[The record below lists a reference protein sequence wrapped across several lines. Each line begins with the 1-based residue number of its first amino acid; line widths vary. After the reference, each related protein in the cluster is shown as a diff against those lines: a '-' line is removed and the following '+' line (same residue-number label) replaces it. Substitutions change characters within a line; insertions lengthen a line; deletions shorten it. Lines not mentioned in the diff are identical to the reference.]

1 MKSIFLSLLILL
13 VLTACQDSSSKNKV
27 SLMGAPKDGVN
38 PNSLAYRSANGQLE
52 RKNKLEIS
60 KIDSKTKIKIA
71 EIQSQ
76 NQLHIAKLNVE
87 AKKSIAVTD
96 SSTKIQT
103 SQIDAL
109 TKKDDIQN
117 SLYITMA
124 IIIAVVLALFLLYL
138 NNKKNRDLKDK
149 IHKEN
154 LEHEQLLK
162 EREYDE
168 KRLHKMLELVENGKL
183 SPDMQEEVIS
193 ALTKPNQNLITKK

>member
-1 MKSIFLSLLILL
+1 MKSIFISLLILL
-13 VLTACQDSSSKNKV
+13 SFLGCQDSSSKNKV
-27 SLMGAPKDGVN
+27 SLMGAKDGVN

-60 KIDSKTKIKIA
+60 KIDSTTKIKIA
-71 EIQSQ
+71 EIQSKS
-76 NQLHIAKLNVE
+76 QLNIAKLNVE

-109 TKKDDIQN
+109 TKKDDIKN

-124 IIIAVVLALFLLYL
+124 IIIAIVLALFLLYF
-138 NNKKNRDLKDK
+138 NNKKSRELKDK

-154 LEHEQLLK
+154 LAHEQLLK